1 MIKIPTLSNLGV
13 TRRECRVKN
22 GVLLVHF
29 EKLHAPV
36 SVRATFLSGGRF
48 DPSGR
53 DGTAHF
59 VEHMLVAG
67 TRSFPSKDKLALAI
81 ERLGGSIAAS
91 TGLDSLKV
99 DMGVSDPTD
108 IDFLTST
115 LAEILTGSLFLPET
129 VEMER
134 GSILKEIGLYKS
146 GMAQLCDRAWHELI
160 FQGTL
165 LERFV
170 LGTEETV
177 SALSRDNLM
186 AFYNDCVSP
195 NRLTL
200 VTSGGISIDVL
211 AESFNEH
218 LIMKPSR
225 VEMNMPKALLP
236 KQRKQSIS
244 VVHNET
250 SDQVFMTLGFRT
262 GSIFEKDVSILD
274 LIAGVTGGSRASLLL
289 KKLRYEKGLV
299 YSASA
304 VSYGLSDAGEWSIHT
319 STSVSQIKEAVNA
332 IFAIIREIKE
342 VGLPDDLVAA
352 SKESAVKSLRSRY
365 QTSASWV
372 GSHSYSE
379 SIGRVGETIL
389 DWTRDYVN
397 VTQDDIIRVARKYFT
412 SDGWYVA
419 MVGKINEEDL
429 PAMSV

>member
-1 MIKIPTLSNLGV
+1 M
-13 TRRECRVKN
+13 
-22 GVLLVHF
+22 
-29 EKLHAPV
+29 
-36 SVRATFLSGGRF
+36 
-48 DPSGR
+48 
-53 DGTAHF
+53 
-59 VEHMLVAG
+59 
-67 TRSFPSKDKLALAI
+67 
-81 ERLGGSIAAS
+81 
-91 TGLDSLKV
+91 
-99 DMGVSDPTD
+99 
-108 IDFLTST
+108 
-115 LAEILTGSLFLPET
+115 PET
-129 VEMER
+129 AEMER

-319 STSVSQIKEAVNA
+319 STSVSQVNEAIHA
-332 IFAIIREIKE
+332 IFSILREIKE
-342 VGLPDDLVAA
+342 VGLPDDLVEA

-372 GSHSYSE
+372 G
-379 SIGRVGETIL
+379 
-389 DWTRDYVN
+389 
-397 VTQDDIIRVARKYFT
+397 
-412 SDGWYVA
+412 
-419 MVGKINEEDL
+419 
-429 PAMSV
+429 